1 MNATL
6 PPRNATAAEIRIPRS
21 DGLRPTS
28 RWVSYFKRNR
38 ERAWD
43 IPWHDN
49 PVIPPE
55 AWRRIAGSIADFQ
68 RGESSEARDYM
79 AKSQRFAGLTGD
91 EAFHEASVL
100 FVAEEN
106 EHAAL
111 LLRFMRL
118 AGIEPKQA
126 VWSDGVFR
134 RLRSHADL
142 GWKCRTLVVAEF
154 AAQEYYPQLRG
165 IGDHPVLRSVCD
177 KLIADEVAHIRFQVE
192 RIAAVESDLPEWRR
206 RLRDAAQ
213 GAVLIG
219 ATLVVYA
226 GHRGVLGGRGLVEF
240 WQGMLRR
247 HCRALATLRHLR
259 APKKVA

>member
-1 MNATL
+1 MNPTL
-6 PPRNATAAEIRIPRS
+6 SLRNATVFETRIRRS
-21 DGLRPTS
+21 DGARPTAW
-28 RWVSYFKRNR
+28 WVSYFKRNR
-38 ERAWD
+38 QREWD

-49 PVIPPE
+49 PAIQPG

-79 AKSQRFAGLTGD
+79 AKSRRFAGITRD
-91 EAFHEASVL
+91 QAFHEASVL

-111 LLRFMRL
+111 LLRFMQL

-134 RLRSHADL
+134 RLRARADL

-154 AAQEYYPQLRG
+154 VAQEYYPQLRG
-165 IGDHPVLRSVCD
+165 IGDHPVLRRVCD

-192 RIAAVESDLPEWRR
+192 RIAAVESGLPEWRR
-206 RLRDAAQ
+206 RWRDAAQ
-213 GAVLIG
+213 GVVLIG
-219 ATLVVYA
+219 ATLVVFA
-226 GHRGVLGGRGLVEF
+226 GHRGVLGDRGLAKF
-240 WQGMLRR
+240 WQGMWRR
-247 HCRALATLRHLR
+247 HRRALATLRHVR
-259 APKKVA
+259 TRQAR